1 MEFYFPSQTDAN
13 EVSKSGAVNNI
24 GLTVET

>member
-13 EVSKSGAVNNI
+13 EVSKSGAGNNT
-24 GLTVET
+24 GLTIET